1 MRRISANFERPVW
14 QCWFVR
20 RALPSLA
27 AAACLAAPEFAVAQ
41 SGWKWFGA
49 KPVEQVQAPKPQNG
63 FAASVQ
69 RLMEQARQEAAAG
82 NTQAALQTAQRAH
95 KIAEAASSVLG
106 SDPMCSPDVTRKFVA
121 DIATLNQGNSAATLV
136 QAPPSVP
143 AQIALEQRLAAPLR
157 PAAAPIAAPR
167 PQAPSIVSAP
177 PAVPQVVESAPI
189 PTAPESRSLPAF
201 VSRPQPVVALLPP
214 TSAGAEVP
222 SAADRA
228 PLQKTPMAAS
238 PRATRTDP
246 YSVSA
251 RIQPYLSLPEFS
263 IVGGTAMTDVSE
275 EPAAPPVELTVEFP
289 QVPPV
294 RDYPLTSAA
303 PARRTIG
310 SPEARSTFLT
320 ETLSIVSADEEDS
333 LANDPEE
340 PAFAAPPV
348 PGVDGPDDALSQPIS
363 EFAAMEII
371 SGGETQLTSQSSAV
385 AADPIDTALL
395 QDFQSPPKAERA
407 AEASAAEVT
416 SKRVPSLP
424 TEIPWDSN
432 ATEWSSGGNATTT
445 PGRPSS
451 RWVDSAWQPKR
462 NADAPATESQA
473 VPLVPPVRTSSKSES
488 PASQPAAAI
497 ASVLTQSPVVESVSP
512 VEVADLG
519 VVTTAF
525 VVANAPSAHVP
536 TLETAPAVATETA
549 PAPPAESDEEWT
561 VAQPA
566 WMRSVPAALP
576 EGAQSVAREDS
587 APFNIVQLLARL
599 WNVPT
604 HTVATLLGGGGLLL
618 LGCGM
623 MLARAIRRPGA

>member
-143 AQIALEQRLAAPLR
+143 AQIAPEQRLAAPPR

-228 PLQKTPMAAS
+228 PLQQTPMAAS

-275 EPAAPPVELTVEFP
+275 EPAAPPVELAVEFP

-333 LANDPEE
+333 SANDPEE

-371 SGGETQLTSQSSAV
+371 SGGETQLTSQSAAV

-536 TLETAPAVATETA
+536 TLEPAPAVATETA

-576 EGAQSVAREDS
+576 EGAESVAREDS